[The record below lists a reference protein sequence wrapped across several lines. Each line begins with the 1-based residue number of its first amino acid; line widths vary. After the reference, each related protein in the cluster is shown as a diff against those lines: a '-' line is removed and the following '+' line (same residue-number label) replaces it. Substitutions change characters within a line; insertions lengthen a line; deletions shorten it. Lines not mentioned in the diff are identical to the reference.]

1 MKKVAIALLAA
12 GLIVLAMLFL
22 IAQPVRTARP
32 RSTSPAVDPERLRQH
47 VTRLVGFA
55 PRDFSH
61 VGNLEQAAAYIAKE
75 FAAAGARVSEQP
87 FRAESREYRNV
98 IARFGPEAG
107 EVFVVGAHYDAV
119 MGTPGADD
127 NASGVAG
134 LLELAHL
141 LGKAELKNP
150 AELVAYTLEEPPF
163 FRGPEMG
170 SAVHARALK
179 QSGASVRGMVSL
191 EMIGYYSAEEV
202 SQRYPVPGLE
212 KVYGSR
218 GDFIV
223 LAGRLADVGLLRR
236 IKTVMS
242 AAASLPVHSI
252 NAPVTGV
259 DFSDHASYWVHG
271 YRAVMV
277 TDTAFYRNPHYH
289 ERSDTPETLDY
300 QRMAQVVQQ
309 VHAAVLE
316 LSR

>member
-1 MKKVAIALLAA
+1 
-12 GLIVLAMLFL
+12 
-22 IAQPVRTARP
+22 
-32 RSTSPAVDPERLRQH
+32 
-47 VTRLVGFA
+47 
-55 PRDFSH
+55 
-61 VGNLEQAAAYIAKE
+61 
-75 FAAAGARVSEQP
+75 
-87 FRAESREYRNV
+87 
-98 IARFGPEAG
+98 
-107 EVFVVGAHYDAV
+107 
-119 MGTPGADD
+119 
-127 NASGVAG
+127 
-134 LLELAHL
+134 
-141 LGKAELKNP
+141 
-150 AELVAYTLEEPPF
+150 
-163 FRGPEMG
+163 
-170 SAVHARALK
+170 
-179 QSGASVRGMVSL
+179 MVSL
-191 EMIGYYSAEEV
+191 EMIGYYSAEEA